1 MLKRTDTGETAS
13 WLLFLIPDADNGL
26 SDGRGGFSGVAL
38 YATLAGIPVCAGR
51 YDGGM
56 LVGSASL
63 LDEYHSWEENACKLA
78 ELLPQDVHVVRIRPG
93 VTTRG
98 RHDIDGGC
106 INIVVIEGKAPIKNS
121 DPSLLEDLD
130 FPVVEPPLDDECRS
144 AVFTI
149 GGAGGGG
156 SAMQRYSKNSKIKAD
171 KKLIDLLDDLYADCM
186 GKRLINSITV
196 NVNIQSANRTGGEAN
211 TYVNTNGIVEG
222 ASISLGQPMTDWTLM
237 EELIHVYQN
246 INGGCYD
253 AKLNKEVE
261 AKLGWY
267 AYMKRIGN
275 LDDPSNVFGGP
286 KGEYFYDKM
295 YGFLLKKDMGNPN
308 FIQAFGGAA
317 EYLRNMDGYKNER
330 FDPNKMGCANLLEL
344 LKDCDY
350 I

>member
-1 MLKRTDTGETAS
+1 
-13 WLLFLIPDADNGL
+13 
-26 SDGRGGFSGVAL
+26 
-38 YATLAGIPVCAGR
+38 
-51 YDGGM
+51 
-56 LVGSASL
+56 
-63 LDEYHSWEENACKLA
+63 
-78 ELLPQDVHVVRIRPG
+78 
-93 VTTRG
+93 
-98 RHDIDGGC
+98 
-106 INIVVIEGKAPIKNS
+106 
-121 DPSLLEDLD
+121 
-130 FPVVEPPLDDECRS
+130 
-144 AVFTI
+144 
-149 GGAGGGG
+149 
-156 SAMQRYSKNSKIKAD
+156 
-171 KKLIDLLDDLYADCM
+171 M

-222 ASISLGQPMTDWTLM
+222 ASISLGQPMTDWALM

-295 YGFLLKKDMGNPN
+295 YGFLLKEDMGNPN

-344 LKDCDY
+344 LKVIVIIYKNVVMKRVVFCYRCCCLRLMCIPKIRMWMQHRHGRWNY
-350 I
+350 IRSRF